1 MRIGCIAAFENAA
14 EAAKAGFDYIECPVG
29 SLKPEQPDS
38 AFAAIRE
45 AFRASALPTPAF
57 NLFIPAELKIVGPA
71 VDEARL
77 RRYAQTA
84 IERVAEVG
92 GRVIVLGSGPARTIP
107 PGFPRERA
115 EEQFI
120 QFSRFA
126 GGVAQRAGVTI
137 GFESIARGGA
147 VNFIHTFEE
156 AVRVAERVAHPAVKA
171 MADLGQM
178 APEKEPWRHLSELGG
193 GIPHVH
199 IADTDK
205 KVPGFGSLAWREAFA
220 ELRRAGY
227 DGLMSI
233 ECRWADLAPVAA
245 QAIRFVRDAWGAA
258 GTHGAAG
265 KEAVR

>member
-14 EAAKAGFDYIECPVG
+14 AAAAAGFEYIECPIG
-29 SLKPEQPDS
+29 SLKPDQPDS
-38 AFAAIRE
+38 AFAPIRE
-45 AFRASALPTPAF
+45 AFRASPLPTPAF

-71 VDEARL
+71 VDEERL
-77 RRYAQTA
+77 RRYAATA
-84 IERVAEVG
+84 IERVAAVS
-92 GRVIVLGSGPARTIP
+92 GRVIVFGSGPARTIP

-120 QFSRFA
+120 EFSRFCGEA
-126 GGVAQRAGVTI
+126 AQRAGVTI
-137 GFESIARGGA
+137 GFESIARGGT
-147 VNFIHTFEE
+147 VNLIHTFEE
-156 AVRVAERVAHPAVKA
+156 AVMIARRVGHPAVKA

-178 APEKEPWRHLSELGG
+178 APEKEPWRHLSELGA

-205 KVPGFGSLAWREAFA
+205 KVPGLGSLAWSEAFA

-233 ECRWADLAPVAA
+233 ECRWTDLAPVAA
-245 QAIRFVRDAWGAA
+245 QAIRFVRDAWEAA
-258 GTHGAAG
+258 E
-265 KEAVR
+265 EASR